1 MKAAVVT
8 ENGIGIDDIPEPEP
22 KPNEVKIR
30 VRACGMNRADA
41 MVASGMAHG
50 RAGGPGTGPGI
61 EYVGEGVEIG
71 AEVPNV
77 KPGDRVMCSGTL
89 RNCPQN

>member
-22 KPNEVKIR
+22 KSNEVKIR

-50 RAGGPGTGPGI
+50 RAGGPGT
-61 EYVGEGVEIG
+61 
-71 AEVPNV
+71 VPL
-77 KPGDRVMCSGTL
+77 SL
-89 RNCPQN
+89 IHI